1 MSTMVAL
8 LVLAVLE
15 VAAAV
20 LLAITLQEA
29 AVLTTLVVMHQEALA
44 DLAEQIQVVA
54 AAVAVVR
61 MVDLAALVDLAWS
74 LLDIQFEEVKL
85 NGTFCTT
92 GF

>member
-8 LVLAVLE
+8 LVLAVSE

-20 LLAITLQEA
+20 LLAITVLEA
-29 AVLTTLVVMHQEALA
+29 VNLGVLVVMHQVALV
-44 DLAEQIQVVA
+44 DLAEQIQAVA
-54 AAVAVVR
+54 AAVVVVR
-61 MVDLAALVDLAWS
+61 LVVLEALVDLACS

>member
-1 MSTMVAL
+1 MVAL
-8 LVLAVLE
+8 LVLAVSE

-29 AVLTTLVVMHQEALA
+29 VVLTTLVAVDQEALA

-61 MVDLAALVDLAWS
+61 IVDLAALVDLAWS